1 MHGTAAAVN
10 AAPQLID
17 AAVPQVNRLLGLLPP
32 DDQRRLAPH
41 LRTVSL
47 RSKQM
52 LLRHGQPVH
61 EIIFPTGGVCSLI
74 KTTEDGHS
82 IEIMG
87 VGAEGAIGA
96 SIAWGQAESSAD
108 VVVQVPNDAA
118 LVLPLEVFKAELQL
132 RAALFAS
139 ITDYCQTFTIQLMQ
153 ITACNA
159 LHSAEERCCRWLLT
173 TDDRIQAGTCAITQ
187 EMLAM
192 TLGVRRPTV
201 THIMADLHRSG
212 IVQYA
217 RGAVRIVD
225 RASLEARACECYRTL
240 SPNYRVR

>member
-1 MHGTAAAVN
+1 MPGTAAAFD

-17 AAVPQVNRLLGLLPP
+17 AAATRVNRLLGLLPQ
-32 DDQRRLAPH
+32 DDQRRLAPY

-47 RSKQM
+47 RSKQV
-52 LLRHGQPVH
+52 LLRQGQPVH

-82 IEIMG
+82 IEVLGI
-87 VGAEGAIGA
+87 GADGAIGA
-96 SIAWGQAESSAD
+96 SVAWGQADSAAD

-118 LVLPLEVFKAELQL
+118 VVLPLEVFKAELQQ
-132 RAALFAS
+132 RDALFAV
-139 ITDYCQTFTIQLMQ
+139 ITDYCQTFTTQLMQ

-173 TDDRIQAGTCAITQ
+173 TDDRIQAGTFPITQ

-192 TLGVRRPTV
+192 ALGVRRPTV
-201 THIMADLHRSG
+201 THIMAELHRSG
-212 IVQYA
+212 IVEYA
-217 RGAVRIVD
+217 RGAMRVVD
-225 RASLEARACECYRTL
+225 RTSLESRACECYRTL
-240 SPNYRVR
+240 SPNSHR